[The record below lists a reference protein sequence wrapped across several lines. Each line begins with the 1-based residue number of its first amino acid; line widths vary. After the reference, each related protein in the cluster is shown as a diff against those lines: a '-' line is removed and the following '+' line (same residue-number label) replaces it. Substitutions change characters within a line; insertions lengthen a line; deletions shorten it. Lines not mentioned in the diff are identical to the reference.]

1 MKTLF
6 QSRPVQSQPVQSRP
20 VQSRLPRMSTARL
33 HRLTW
38 AEPSRLCT
46 SIAFLLTTQ
55 LSIAFTL
62 VIAPASLSSETTARA
77 LNSQLSPRAEALG
90 YIPNQII
97 VKYKDLSQSPLASNL
112 LKTSIAS
119 IAPSSNSAEDRPI
132 KNIRTIVV
140 QTKQSGRQK
149 NYQASFEP
157 LLPPA
162 LSALRAQ
169 QKAQN
174 SIQSP
179 SLRSL
184 TQAPNPAYALVRII
198 SDEEVVPLG
207 PIIETFRSD
216 PNVEFAVT
224 NDLKKLHEVRFERSD
239 LPDDPFFSLQWGLEN
254 DSANGDDI
262 DYLEAWALSRA
273 PDPSKPI
280 IIAIID
286 SNFESE
292 HPDLKDRLWVNT
304 QEIPGNNIDDDNNGF
319 IDDIHGFNFSSNNG
333 ILSGSDTHG
342 SHVAGISIA
351 EGNNEIGVTG
361 VTPNIQ
367 FIGLACSAGGIYL
380 DGLAIF
386 TALEYILALKDRG
399 ENIVAVNASYGSNGY
414 NAYAKSLIKELSDAG
429 ILFCAAA
436 GNDSWNLD
444 IESDIDKDGRM
455 DTGEDL
461 NHNRILDLGEDRDG
475 DGELDLPEDLDGDGH
490 FDRINE
496 DFNQNTILDPNE
508 DLDNDGR
515 LDFGIE
521 DLDGDGYFDQIN
533 EDINGDGVHNINYP
547 SSYELPNILSV
558 ASIRQ
563 ERGLALTS
571 NYGFTE
577 VDLAAPGD
585 FIYSTVNIEVV
596 IEVQDITLSNGT
608 SVETQ
613 LIENASNISGESL
626 SGLLVECGIGQVDEF
641 PLEVDGNIA
650 LIERG
655 TLYFYE
661 KVLNAMNAGA
671 TAVIIYNNV
680 EENPDGQR
688 MWSLSAIASTPWIP
702 SFSISRADGQS
713 LLETLPL
720 NATLRP
726 YIESIDPNSNPY
738 GYLSGTS
745 MASPFVTAAVA
756 FAAHNFPD
764 ETMIERRDRILNNV
778 VTRSDLS
785 DKVATGG
792 ILNLRKIVDTDA
804 DDLPDWWEMEHFA
817 TLGTSEN
824 SDSDNDGYSNREEFL
839 AHTDPMQSSDR
850 PQFKNQIEISDFA
863 WDADGQL
870 NFSFIAYPDYT
881 YQVESSSDLSQLNQV
896 WNTANSYLGDGSPLR
911 VKIDDPDS
919 QSRNFYRLKAS
930 PSE

>member
-6 QSRPVQSQPVQSRP
+6 QSRPVQSRP
-20 VQSRLPRMSTARL
+20 IQSRLPRMSTARL
-33 HRLTW
+33 HRLPW
-38 AEPSRLCT
+38 AEPPRLCT
-46 SIAFLLTTQ
+46 LIASLLTTQ
-55 LSIAFTL
+55 LSIIFSL
-62 VIAPASLSSETTARA
+62 VIAPASLSAETTAHA

-97 VKYKDLSQSPLASNL
+97 VKYKDHSQSPLASNP

-140 QTKQSGRQK
+140 QTKQSDRQK

-184 TQAPNPAYALVRII
+184 TQAPNPAFALVRII
-198 SDEEVVPLG
+198 SDEEVVPIG

-254 DSANGDDI
+254 DSANGHDI

-273 PDPSKPI
+273 PDPSKPV
-280 IIAIID
+280 IIAVID
-286 SNFESE
+286 SNFDSE

-304 QEIPGNNIDDDNNGF
+304 QEIPGNNIDDDRNGF

-333 ILSGSDTHG
+333 TLFGRNTHG

-351 EGNNEIGVTG
+351 QGNNEIGVTG

-386 TALEYILALKDRG
+386 TAMEYILALKNRG

-414 NAYAKSLIKELSDAG
+414 NAYAKSLIEELSDAG
-429 ILFCAAA
+429 ILFCASA
-436 GNDSWNLD
+436 GNDSWDLD

-461 NHNRILDLGEDRDG
+461 NHNRILDIGEDRDG
-475 DGELDLPEDLDGDGH
+475 DGALDLTEDLDGDGH

-496 DFNQNTILDPNE
+496 DFNRNTILDLGE

-558 ASIRQ
+558 AANNYLG
-563 ERGLALTS
+563 ERFIFS
-571 NYGFTE
+571 NYGSNE
-577 VDLAAPGD
+577 VDITAPGRD
-585 FIYSTVNIEVV
+585 ILSTVPHFDVAKNTIS
-596 IEVQDITLSNGT
+596 LSNGT
-608 SVETQ
+608 SYTAQFIVNSPT
-613 LIENASNISGESL
+613 IEGVDISGSL
-626 SGLLVECGIGQVDEF
+626 IPCGIGYPEDF
-641 PLEVDGNIA
+641 PESVNGQIA
-650 LIERG
+650 LIQRG
-655 TLYFYE
+655 ILEFTY
-661 KVLNAMNAGA
+661 KV
-671 TAVIIYNNV
+671 
-680 EENPDGQR
+680 EN
-688 MWSLSAIASTPWIP
+688 AIASGAIAVVIDNHEPEKYSGLRRFMIEANMANGIP
-702 SFSISRADGQS
+702 AVSITRDQGSQIRAHLQNGPI
-713 LLETLPL
+713 T
-720 NATLRP
+720 ATLSEKR
-726 YIESIDPNSNPY
+726 IETHH
-738 GYLSGTS
+738 GYEEESGTS
-745 MASPFVTAAVA
+745 MAAPMVASAVA
-756 FAAHNFPD
+756 FAALNFPN
-764 ETMIERRDRILNNV
+764 ETMSERRDRILNN
-778 VTRSDLS
+778 TKYLPSFNGL
-785 DKVATGG
+785 VATNGM
-792 ILNLRKIVDTDA
+792 LNLKNLVDTDA

-817 TLGTSEN
+817 TLGTSES

-839 AHTDPMQSSDR
+839 AQTDPMQSSDR
-850 PQFKNQIEISDFA
+850 PQFKNQIEISDFD

-881 YQVESSSDLSQLNQV
+881 YQIESSSDLSQLNQA

-919 QSRNFYRLKAS
+919 QSRSFYRLKAS